1 MNDIVDMKL
10 SALRVACR
18 TVKDMSMK
26 LSSST
31 RQFEGTTH
39 SQIYAKYRPIAP
51 SSILD
56 HILAWSEEEE
66 GGGLGARF
74 ALDVGCG
81 SGQFTKLLL
90 PHFSRVLA
98 TDVSEAQV
106 EQARRQLSANNVDVR
121 LGSGEQLQVGQNLDF
136 ESQLILLKCLG

>member
-1 MNDIVDMKL
+1 MNEIVDMKL

-26 LSSST
+26 LSNCT

-81 SGQFTKLLL
+81 SGQFTRLLL

-106 EQARRQLSANNVDVR
+106 EQARRELATSSAGVEVR
-121 LGSGEQLQVGQNLDF
+121 LGSGEQLEVGEHLVNPH
-136 ESQLILLKCLG
+136 SQQKA